1 MRYEF
6 SEVLND
12 LVDYF
17 LVGDI
22 QRLARFKDD
31 NALPDDLAHEF
42 THPRTDTDSGDRA
55 VLEGVV
61 LPLAGIDN
69 LPYRIIFSLDE
80 RTPAL
85 LEAGSRVAHRRAGY
99 VLHVENH
106 ALMLFTWRM
115 LQHFTNK
122 TLGDFMARYQV
133 PGRPMIE
140 LDNGWYQVEVLAGAV
155 VRDGLYEPAFEFLLS
170 RTHCH
175 RPAPDID
182 IGYRF
187 SLGGEVPSVI
197 PH

>member
-12 LVDYF
+12 LIDYF

-22 QRLARFKDD
+22 QRLARFKDE
-31 NALPDDLAHEF
+31 NALPDDLAREF
-42 THPRTDTDSGDRA
+42 TSTDSGDRA

-85 LEAGSRVAHRRAGY
+85 LEAGNRMAHRRAGY
-99 VLHVENH
+99 VLHVENR

-170 RTHCH
+170 RTHCQ
-175 RPAPDID
+175 RPAPEID
-182 IGYRF
+182 TGYRF
-187 SLGGEVPSVI
+187 SLGGDEVPSVI

>member
-6 SEVLND
+6 CEVLND

-31 NALPDDLAHEF
+31 NALPDDLAREF
-42 THPRTDTDSGDRA
+42 TSTDSGDRA

-85 LEAGSRVAHRRAGY
+85 LEAGNRVAHRRAGY
-99 VLHVENH
+99 VLHVENR

-175 RPAPDID
+175 RPAPEID
-182 IGYRF
+182 TSYRF
-187 SLGGEVPSVI
+187 SLGGDEVPSVI
-197 PH
+197 SH

>member
-22 QRLARFKDD
+22 QRLARFKDE
-31 NALPDDLAHEF
+31 NALPDDLAREF
-42 THPRTDTDSGDRA
+42 TSTDSGDRA

-85 LEAGSRVAHRRAGY
+85 LEAGNRVTHRRAGY
-99 VLHVENH
+99 VLHVENR

-170 RTHCH
+170 RTHCQ
-175 RPAPDID
+175 RPAPEID
-182 IGYRF
+182 TGYRF
-187 SLGGEVPSVI
+187 SLGGDEVPSVI

>member
-22 QRLARFKDD
+22 QRLARFKDE
-31 NALPDDLAHEF
+31 NALPDDLAREF
-42 THPRTDTDSGDRA
+42 TSTDSGDRA

-85 LEAGSRVAHRRAGY
+85 LEAGNRLAHRRAGY
-99 VLHVENH
+99 VLHVENR

-170 RTHCH
+170 RTHCQ
-175 RPAPDID
+175 RPAPEID
-182 IGYRF
+182 TGYRF
-187 SLGGEVPSVI
+187 SLGGDEVPSVI

>member
-22 QRLARFKDD
+22 QRLARFKDE
-31 NALPDDLAHEF
+31 NALPDDLAREF
-42 THPRTDTDSGDRA
+42 TSTDSGDRA

-85 LEAGSRVAHRRAGY
+85 LEAGNRVAHRRAGY
-99 VLHVENH
+99 VLHVENR

-170 RTHCH
+170 R
-175 RPAPDID
+175 
-182 IGYRF
+182 
-187 SLGGEVPSVI
+187 
-197 PH
+197 